1 MNAKV
6 REPMGD
12 RWFNAINLLV
22 LGLFFLTVLYPLIFI
37 ISSSISDADA
47 VVSGRVWLW
56 PVGFSLEGYKA
67 VFEYHKV
74 WVGFANSLF
83 YASVG
88 TLFNVAVTILAA
100 YPLSRKGLSG
110 RNLIMFLFVFT
121 MLFNGGLIPT
131 YLLVKDIGLL
141 NTRWALII
149 PEAMS
154 VFNMIVMRTYFQT
167 SIPHELLEASQI
179 DGCNDFRFLWKIVLP
194 LSAPILAVITLFYA
208 VEHWN
213 EYFNALIYLND
224 ERKYPLQLF
233 LRQVL
238 IQNSVD
244 TTMLDLDIKQAKEM
258 EGLKYLLKYGLIVVS
273 SIPLIVAYPFV
284 QKHFVKGLMIGSL
297 KG

>member
-1 MNAKV
+1 
-6 REPMGD
+6 
-12 RWFNAINLLV
+12 
-22 LGLFFLTVLYPLIFI
+22 
-37 ISSSISDADA
+37 
-47 VVSGRVWLW
+47 
-56 PVGFSLEGYKA
+56 
-67 VFEYHKV
+67 
-74 WVGFANSLF
+74 
-83 YASVG
+83 
-88 TLFNVAVTILAA
+88 LFNVAVTILAA

-179 DGCNDFRFLWKIVLP
+179 DGCNDFRFVLKIVLP

-244 TTMLDLDIKQAKEM
+244 TSMLDLDIKQAKEM

-273 SIPLIVAYPFV
+273 SIPLILAYPFV